1 MSAPNTMSAR
11 RCAPA
16 SSGEPMDV
24 LIVISLILLNGL
36 FAMSEVA
43 LLTARRSR
51 LETLASRGDTLA
63 AAAVKLSGD
72 PTRFLSTI
80 QIGITS
86 IGLLNGIF
94 GESVFAAPLSVWLQS
109 LGFEAQISSV
119 VATTVVVVSITYVS
133 IVAGE
138 LVPKRLGQHNAE
150 SIARLVAWPMRVLAT
165 MAAPF
170 VHLLSSST
178 NAILK
183 PLLRLLRVPTRDD
196 GPQELSIEELRT
208 IVLESSNILPKKH
221 GAILLNLFELED
233 ITVDDIMVPRHQIE
247 AINLAAPI
255 EEITQQLTT
264 AHHRRVLAYAGH
276 LDDIAG
282 IVRIRHALNLLHRDE
297 LTHDAL
303 RTLAREPFFVLSGTP
318 LFTQLQNFQ
327 EGHDRLGL
335 IVDEYGELQG
345 LVTLEDILEE
355 IIGEFTTQ
363 SPMHTSRYSLQ
374 DDGSYL
380 MEGSTPLREL
390 NRKLGFR
397 FPLDG
402 PKTLN
407 GLILEHFQ
415 DIPEPNTSIR
425 IAGHPLE
432 IVQTQDRVVKVVRA
446 APAQAAQHTPE
457 NKADSRQ

>member
-1 MSAPNTMSAR
+1 
-11 RCAPA
+11 
-16 SSGEPMDV
+16 MDV

-51 LETLASRGDTLA
+51 LEMLASGGDALA
-63 AAAVKLSGD
+63 AAAIKLSAD

-94 GESVFAAPLSVWLQS
+94 GEAVFAAPLSAWFQS
-109 LGFEAQISSV
+109 LGFESHVSNIA
-119 VATTVVVVSITYVS
+119 ATALIVVSITYVS
-133 IVAGE
+133 IVVGE

-150 SIARLVAWPMRVLAT
+150 SIARLVAWPMRVLA
-165 MAAPF
+165 AISAPF
-170 VHLLSSST
+170 VHLLSTST

-183 PLLRLLRVPTRDD
+183 PLLRLLRIQTQEN
-196 GPQELSIEELRT
+196 GPQALSVEELRT

-221 GAILLNLFELED
+221 GTILLNLFELEA
-233 ITVDDIMVPRHQIE
+233 ITVDDVMVPRNQIE
-247 AINLAAPI
+247 AINLSASL
-255 EEITQQLTT
+255 EEITQQLATS
-264 AHHRRVLAYAGH
+264 HHRRVLAYVDH
-276 LDDIAG
+276 LDE
-282 IVRIRHALNLLHRDE
+282 IVGTLRIRHALNLMH
-297 LTHDAL
+297 HDAL
-303 RTLAREPFFVLSGTP
+303 THESLRKLAREPFFVLSGTP
-318 LFTQLQNFQ
+318 LFTQLQSFQ

-355 IIGEFTTQ
+355 IIGEFTTN
-363 SPMHTSRYSLQ
+363 SPMRAGGYSKQ

-380 MEGSTPLREL
+380 IEGSTPLRDL
-390 NRKLGFR
+390 NRKLGFQ

-407 GLILEHFQ
+407 GLLLEHFQ

-446 APAQAAQHTPE
+446 TPPLATQQSSE
-457 NKADSRQ
+457 SGFEVRQ

>member
-1 MSAPNTMSAR
+1 M
-11 RCAPA
+11 
-16 SSGEPMDV
+16 EV

-51 LETLASRGDTLA
+51 LETLANGGDALA
-63 AAAVKLSGD
+63 TAAVKLSAD

-94 GESVFAAPLSVWLQS
+94 GEAVFATPLSAWFQS
-109 LGFEAQISSV
+109 RGFDTQISNIA
-119 VATTVVVVSITYVS
+119 ATAVIVISITYFS
-133 IVAGE
+133 IVIGE

-150 SIARLVAWPMRVLAT
+150 SIARLVAWPMHVLAT
-165 MAAPF
+165 ISAPF
-170 VHLLSSST
+170 VHLLSIST

-183 PLLRLLRVPTRDD
+183 PLLRLLRIQTQEN
-196 GPQELSIEELRT
+196 GPQALSVEELRT

-221 GAILLNLFELED
+221 GTILLNLFELEA
-233 ITVDDIMVPRHQIE
+233 ITVDDVMVPRNQIE
-247 AINLAAPI
+247 AINLSAPL
-255 EEITQQLTT
+255 EEITQQLVTS
-264 AHHRRVLAYAGH
+264 HHRRVVAYVDH
-276 LDDIAG
+276 LDEITG
-282 IVRIRHALNLLHRDE
+282 TLRIRHALNLLHRDE
-297 LTHDAL
+297 LSIDAL
-303 RTLAREPFFVLSGTP
+303 RKLVREPFFVLSGVP

-327 EGHDRLGL
+327 EGQDRLGL

-355 IIGEFTTQ
+355 IIGEFTTN
-363 SPMHTSRYSLQ
+363 SPMRAGGYSKQ

-380 MEGSTPLREL
+380 IEGSTPLREL
-390 NRKLGFR
+390 NRKLGFH

-407 GLILEHFQ
+407 GLLLEHFQ
-415 DIPEPNTSIR
+415 DIPEANTSVK
-425 IAGHPLE
+425 IAGVALE
-432 IVQTQDRVVKVVRA
+432 IVHTQGRIVKVVRA
-446 APAQAAQHTPE
+446 LPPAESTVPASE
-457 NKADSRQ
+457 

>member
-1 MSAPNTMSAR
+1 
-11 RCAPA
+11 
-16 SSGEPMDV
+16 MDV

-51 LETLASRGDTLA
+51 LETLAAGGDALA
-63 AAAVKLSGD
+63 AAAIKLSAD

-80 QIGITS
+80 QIGFTS

-94 GESVFAAPLSVWLQS
+94 GEAVFAAPLSAWFQS
-109 LGFEAQISSV
+109 FGFEPHICNI
-119 VATTVVVVSITYVS
+119 VATTVIVVSITYAS
-133 IVAGE
+133 IVVGE

-150 SIARLVAWPMRVLAT
+150 SIARMVAWPMRILA
-165 MAAPF
+165 AISAPF
-170 VHLLSSST
+170 VHLLSTST
-178 NAILK
+178 NTLLK
-183 PLLRLLRVPTRDD
+183 PLLRLLRIQTREN
-196 GPQELSIEELRT
+196 GPQALSAEELRT

-221 GAILLNLFELED
+221 GTILLNLFELED
-233 ITVDDIMVPRHQIE
+233 ITVDDVMVPRSQIE

-255 EEITQQLTT
+255 EEITQQLVTS
-264 AHHRRVLAYAGH
+264 HHRRVLAYVNH
-276 LDDIAG
+276 LDEITG
-282 IVRIRHALNLLHRDE
+282 TIRIRHALNLLHRDE
-297 LTHDAL
+297 LTHESL
-303 RTLAREPFFVLSGTP
+303 RKLAREPFFVLSGTP

-327 EGHDRLGL
+327 EGRDRLGL

-355 IIGEFTTQ
+355 IIGEFTTN
-363 SPMHTSRYSLQ
+363 SPMRAGGYSKQ
-374 DDGSYL
+374 ADGNFL
-380 MEGSTPLREL
+380 IEGSTPLRDL
-390 NRKLGFR
+390 NRKLGFH

-407 GLILEHFQ
+407 GLLLEHFQ

-446 APAQAAQHTPE
+446 APPAAAQQTPE
-457 NKADSRQ
+457 NSPATGL